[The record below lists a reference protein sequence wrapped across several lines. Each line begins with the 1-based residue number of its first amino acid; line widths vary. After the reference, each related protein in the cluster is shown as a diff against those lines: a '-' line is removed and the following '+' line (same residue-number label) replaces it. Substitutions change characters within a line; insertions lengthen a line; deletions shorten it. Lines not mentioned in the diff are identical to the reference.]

1 MGEIEAG
8 KPFYNENLFEILIVR
23 KRYMYEELL
32 IKQKH
37 RFSGQTPAADRAIK
51 GDDYMAEENKNSKE
65 NKGYGWAAT
74 GSLIGGSLPLITRK
88 ITKSLTPDGDDK
100 GKKKD
105 KKKKSKKPRY
115 ILNKKSTP
123 KKLAKKKKRL
133 KKKAKSKLPKKLK
146 K

>member
-1 MGEIEAG
+1 
-8 KPFYNENLFEILIVR
+8 
-23 KRYMYEELL
+23 
-32 IKQKH
+32 
-37 RFSGQTPAADRAIK
+37 
-51 GDDYMAEENKNSKE
+51 MAEENKNRKQENNSKD
-65 NKGYGWAAT
+65 NKGYGWIAT

-88 ITKSLTPDGDDK
+88 IKKGLIPGDEK

-133 KKKAKSKLPKKLK
+133 KKKAKGKLPKKLK